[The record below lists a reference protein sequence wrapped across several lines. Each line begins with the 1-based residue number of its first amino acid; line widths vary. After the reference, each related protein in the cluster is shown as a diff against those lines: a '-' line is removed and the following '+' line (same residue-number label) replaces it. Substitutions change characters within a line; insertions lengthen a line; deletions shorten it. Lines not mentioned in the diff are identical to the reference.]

1 MWPFLNP
8 LECKVAEQCLAQ
20 NNPLEAARVLL
31 AAKQPAHRAV
41 RALLLRIGPL
51 LVALGR
57 RAAEEHDVLIAAE
70 LLEVAARCGSLP
82 PTDEQLRRQLVERRD
97 QLARDRQWREQRLD
111 RAAQWARDG
120 RLRSA
125 LGLVAPLD
133 ADPEAERRRR
143 DWQFDLETLER
154 YAQEFEHHLQANELP
169 AAIALQAKANQLAPR
184 DPKVWAMRQAL
195 QAAGIP
201 TVPPVNELAAAGN
214 TSPVRPST
222 QDRSPAPT
230 PPPTPTPQASTAS
243 WRAAAPGTP
252 AAASCAAAD
261 QGDGAGEADGGEFDV
276 PRACQIVCSVIE
288 PLVVSGLT
296 ALGAVLV
303 LARPHILIG
312 TQRELAVDLPMSA
325 RLHGREAL
333 LVREAESR
341 GVERWRVV
349 PLGTAIVKVNGDVV
363 AAPGSRTLADGDTL
377 EFESDHCRWRFRL
390 PLRDSATAVLSVV
403 RPSPAN
409 IPLPDQA
416 SSEIV
421 ALVADRL
428 VIANDR
434 EQGHLVQR
442 ELPGPLTL
450 TPSASGWRL
459 ESAGLPL
466 FADSDR
472 LPIQLT
478 MYADKPDLTQQIV
491 CDTNAPR
498 HAFKWS
504 LQLKKGTP

>member
-1 MWPFLNP
+1 
-8 LECKVAEQCLAQ
+8 
-20 NNPLEAARVLL
+20 
-31 AAKQPAHRAV
+31 
-41 RALLLRIGPL
+41 
-51 LVALGR
+51 
-57 RAAEEHDVLIAAE
+57 
-70 LLEVAARCGSLP
+70 
-82 PTDEQLRRQLVERRD
+82 
-97 QLARDRQWREQRLD
+97 
-111 RAAQWARDG
+111 
-120 RLRSA
+120 
-125 LGLVAPLD
+125 
-133 ADPEAERRRR
+133 
-143 DWQFDLETLER
+143 
-154 YAQEFEHHLQANELP
+154 
-169 AAIALQAKANQLAPR
+169 
-184 DPKVWAMRQAL
+184 
-195 QAAGIP
+195 
-201 TVPPVNELAAAGN
+201 
-214 TSPVRPST
+214 
-222 QDRSPAPT
+222 
-230 PPPTPTPQASTAS
+230 
-243 WRAAAPGTP
+243 
-252 AAASCAAAD
+252 
-261 QGDGAGEADGGEFDV
+261 
-276 PRACQIVCSVIE
+276 
-288 PLVVSGLT
+288 
-296 ALGAVLV
+296 
-303 LARPHILIG
+303 
-312 TQRELAVDLPMSA
+312 MSA

-459 ESAGLPL
+459 ESDGLPL

-478 MYADKPDLTQQIV
+478 MYADEPDLTQQIV
-491 CDTNAPR
+491 CDTNTPR